1 MFVGAKC
8 RPADRQCFSTVI
20 TRIQRPCFASILPP
34 HAPPVLG
41 RSLSVSQAVGRAA
54 SLAYSAPLLGKP
66 SAWLY
71 PAAIPPHLCRGE
83 PRQKCSGQPGG
94 SRSGCWRRQCRNK
107 SATDCAGASMPGSRR
122 CRERRTAIRA
132 SEPSRL
138 SPVRPSVHPS
148 RPVSSAPLLRP
159 DGLRSI
165 PLQSPAPPHD
175 ARPPPRTRST
185 SFRVLWH
192 CQTLSRHPQSPR
204 TLTRRLRDWTA
215 P

>member
-8 RPADRQCFSTVI
+8 RPEDRQCFSTGI
-20 TRIQRPCFASILPP
+20 TRIQRPCCASILPP

-41 RSLSVSQAVGRAA
+41 RSVPG
-54 SLAYSAPLLGKP
+54 LLGKP
-66 SAWLY
+66 TACLY

-107 SATDCAGASMPGSRR
+107 SATDCAGASMPGSIR

-132 SEPSRL
+132 SEPSQL
-138 SPVRPSVHPS
+138 SPVRLSVHPS

-165 PLQSPAPPHD
+165 PLRSPAAPTSPDRLPGHAPLRSASYGT
-175 ARPPPRTRST
+175 ARLLAATRNP
-185 SFRVLWH
+185 LAH
-192 CQTLSRHPQSPR
+192 QPG
-204 TLTRRLRDWTA
+204 D
-215 P
+215 

>member
-41 RSLSVSQAVGRAA
+41 RALSVSEAVGRAA

-83 PRQKCSGQPGG
+83 SRQKCSGQPGG
-94 SRSGCWRRQCRNK
+94 SRSGCWRSLCRNK

-159 DGLRSI
+159 DGFRSI
-165 PLQSPAPPHD
+165 PLQSPAAPTTPDRLSGHAPLRSASYGT
-175 ARPPPRTRST
+175 ARLLAATRNP
-185 SFRVLWH
+185 LAH
-192 CQTLSRHPQSPR
+192 SPG
-204 TLTRRLRDWTA
+204 D
-215 P
+215 

>member
-8 RPADRQCFSTVI
+8 RPEDRQCFSTVI
-20 TRIQRPCFASILPP
+20 TRIQCPCRASILPP

-54 SLAYSAPLLGKP
+54 SLAYSAPLLGTASP
-66 SAWLY
+66 CLY

-107 SATDCAGASMPGSRR
+107 SATDCAGASMPGSIR
-122 CRERRTAIRA
+122 CRERHTTIRA

-138 SPVRPSVHPS
+138 RPVRPSVHPQ
-148 RPVSSAPLLRP
+148 RPVSSAAP
-159 DGLRSI
+159 GSLRSPFRGAPEPAAPTLPDRLPAHA
-165 PLQSPAPPHD
+165 PLRSAPYGAVQSRSRLAQTPPH
-175 ARPPPRTRST
+175 RS
-185 SFRVLWH
+185 
-192 CQTLSRHPQSPR
+192 C
-204 TLTRRLRDWTA
+204 RLRDWTA

>member
-1 MFVGAKC
+1 MGAKC

-165 PLQSPAPPHD
+165 PLQSPAPHD